1 MERFSEVARA
11 RLAYISA
18 GQPTL
23 GGARRAARQPEQAG
37 QSGKAEQSERAG
49 GVEHIERADG
59 LSEAD
64 APAPEGVGGSPFKL
78 GIARPVVT
86 GKHLIVVALLL
97 VAAVAV
103 TLIALGGSAATE
115 VPLLPSVPAAP
126 TPPPSAAPESTPS
139 PTPAVLRV
147 HVAGAVASPG
157 VVRVRDGTI
166 VQDAIAAAGGLTAD
180 ADPADLNLAAPVTD
194 GMQIRIGTTGH
205 PLGEVNGT
213 APTGGAGSS
222 ATPGGP
228 LDLNTASQAQLEDLP
243 GVGPVMA
250 SAIIAWREEHGR
262 FTAVEELQEIDGVG
276 PKTFQRLAPLVTT

>member
-1 MERFSEVARA
+1 M
-11 RLAYISA
+11 
-18 GQPTL
+18 
-23 GGARRAARQPEQAG
+23 
-37 QSGKAEQSERAG
+37 
-49 GVEHIERADG
+49 
-59 LSEAD
+59 
-64 APAPEGVGGSPFKL
+64 
-78 GIARPVVT
+78 
-86 GKHLIVVALLL
+86 IVVALLL

-103 TLIALGGSAATE
+103 TLIALGRSAATE
-115 VPLLPSVPAAP
+115 VPLLPSTPAAT
-126 TPPPSAAPESTPS
+126 TPPPSAQAGPTPS

-166 VQDAIAAAGGLTAD
+166 VQEAIAAAGGLTAD

-194 GMQIRIGTTGH
+194 GMQIRIGTTSH
-205 PLGEVNGT
+205 PLGEVNDGAT
-213 APTGGAGSS
+213 TEGAGSS

-228 LDLNTASQAQLEDLP
+228 LDLNAASQAQLEDLP

-276 PKTFQRLAPLVTT
+276 PKTYQRLAPLVTT

>member
-23 GGARRAARQPEQAG
+23 GGARRAARQ
-37 QSGKAEQSERAG
+37 AEQPGQAEQDEQPDRSGEDKRVG
-49 GVEHIERADG
+49 RADDVP
-59 LSEAD
+59 EVD
-64 APAPEGVGGSPFKL
+64 APAAEGPASLFGRGR
-78 GIARPVVT
+78 ARPLVT

-103 TLIALGGSAATE
+103 TLIALGRSAATE

-126 TPPPSAAPESTPS
+126 TTPPLAEAESTPS
-139 PTPAVLRV
+139 PTPEVLRV

-205 PLGEVNGT
+205 PLGEVNDG
-213 APTGGAGSS
+213 APTEGAGSS

-228 LDLNTASQAQLEDLP
+228 LDLNAASQAQLEDLP

-276 PKTFQRLAPLVTT
+276 PKTYQRLAPLVTT

>member
-23 GGARRAARQPEQAG
+23 GGARRAARQSEQAEQSGQPEQADRFREDKRVG
-37 QSGKAEQSERAG
+37 
-49 GVEHIERADG
+49 RADDVP
-59 LSEAD
+59 EAD
-64 APAPEGVGGSPFKL
+64 AAAMEGTASSFGFGR
-78 GIARPVVT
+78 ARPVVT

-103 TLIALGGSAATE
+103 TLIALGRSAATE

-126 TPPPSAAPESTPS
+126 TPPPTAAPESTPS

-157 VVRVRDGTI
+157 VVRVPDGTI

-194 GMQIRIGTTGH
+194 GMQIRIGTTDH
-205 PLGEVNGT
+205 PLGEANGT

-222 ATPGGP
+222 ATPGGL
-228 LDLNTASQAQLEDLP
+228 LDLNTASRAQLEDLP